1 MQAGAYK
8 KEPVVGGRLLT
19 TRSSLLGRGQTP
31 SNKVISRHMILEVSF
46 LLSAGRAS
54 EARDPMRMLQ
64 TLFVYPT
71 PEGKGQ
77 QHFGI
82 LSIQISRYGHEKHS
96 FSAATVNIAVDIDA

>member
-1 MQAGAYK
+1 
-8 KEPVVGGRLLT
+8 
-19 TRSSLLGRGQTP
+19 
-31 SNKVISRHMILEVSF
+31 MILEVSF

-64 TLFVYPT
+64 ALFVYPT

-82 LSIQISRYGHEKHS
+82 LSIQISRYEHENS
-96 FSAATVNIAVDIDA
+96 FSAATVNIAVDI

>member
-1 MQAGAYK
+1 
-8 KEPVVGGRLLT
+8 
-19 TRSSLLGRGQTP
+19 
-31 SNKVISRHMILEVSF
+31 MILEVSF
-46 LLSAGRAS
+46 SLSAGRAS

-71 PEGKGQ
+71 PAEGKGQ

-82 LSIQISRYGHEKHS
+82 LSIQISRYEHENS